1 MNKMY
6 EYDSMEKTDTK
17 SKKKKKKSKG
27 IFECHYNYKIK

>member
-1 MNKMY
+1 MY